1 MKNLT
6 SILTFSAL
14 LLGLILAAIWFIE
27 SNGNSRFEPA
37 LTVLGLFATLTGIF
51 AERLASDYDRKRE
64 LLLAL
69 HREFVKNEQILKD
82 AQFNLDPE
90 RLDRPIVFP
99 RLIMSVTETAI
110 ASGVFEEQKYRNL
123 FYLLNEWRDTV
134 NAFNRRLDITEL
146 RTFINPSLEEIRS
159 FYRGLL
165 RSGKIAEAISL
176 NSRIA
181 NELKSKCLKGVS
193 VSAIRSS

>member
-14 LLGLILAAIWFIE
+14 LLGLILSAIWFLE

-82 AQFNLDPE
+82 AQFNLNPD
-90 RLDRPIVFP
+90 RLDQPIVFP

-110 ASGVFEEQKYRNL
+110 ASGVFEEQKYRYL
-123 FYLLNEWRDTV
+123 FSLLNEWRDTV

-176 NSRIA
+176 NSCIA